1 MNKIG
6 HPLRIWPQTMQ
17 IILLIWFVL
26 LPATSYAGPMQA
38 SNFGSEIER
47 PNFSE
52 IQDVQTKK
60 SAFFDYLMPYVLE
73 ANAGIKAERS
83 IVLQFEA
90 MNGAGQALTQPQRA
104 VLLNLA
110 KRYRLPT
117 AQQKAPTNQV
127 IRQVLERVDV
137 LPMSLVLAQAA
148 NESGW
153 GTSRFARQANNYF
166 GMWCYQAGCG
176 LKPRQRDQ
184 GQSHE
189 VKHFKHVQDSVIS
202 YLHNLNTNRA
212 YQPLRDLRQTTRDLG
227 APLRGVLL
235 AEGLHAYSS
244 RGEAYIKDIQTMIIA
259 NDLEQLTFEVASQ

>member
-1 MNKIG
+1 
-6 HPLRIWPQTMQ
+6 MQ

-153 GTSRFARQANNYF
+153 GS
-166 GMWCYQAGCG
+166 
-176 LKPRQRDQ
+176 
-184 GQSHE
+184 
-189 VKHFKHVQDSVIS
+189 
-202 YLHNLNTNRA
+202 NT
-212 YQPLRDLRQTTRDLG
+212 
-227 APLRGVLL
+227 
-235 AEGLHAYSS
+235 
-244 RGEAYIKDIQTMIIA
+244 
-259 NDLEQLTFEVASQ
+259 

>member
-1 MNKIG
+1 
-6 HPLRIWPQTMQ
+6 
-17 IILLIWFVL
+17 
-26 LPATSYAGPMQA
+26 
-38 SNFGSEIER
+38 
-47 PNFSE
+47 
-52 IQDVQTKK
+52 
-60 SAFFDYLMPYVLE
+60 
-73 ANAGIKAERS
+73 
-83 IVLQFEA
+83 
-90 MNGAGQALTQPQRA
+90 
-104 VLLNLA
+104 
-110 KRYRLPT
+110 
-117 AQQKAPTNQV
+117 
-127 IRQVLERVDV
+127 
-137 LPMSLVLAQAA
+137 MSLVLAQAA